1 MIKYI
6 LSLSLICSLSFSL
19 DLESLLAKVK
29 NESKIELDIEKK
41 RLDKFLSN
49 KYEQKILLDKS
60 KRKLLTE
67 EKRSKVLKKLIEEQ
81 ELILI
86 EQEKSLSKES
96 ADLGEMFGSLR
107 QSSSDFL
114 INFQNSLTASQDIN
128 KEEFLHTLANSKKLA
143 NINELKSYWIAMLDE
158 IIKSSNI
165 EKYQAQVILNS
176 GEKVSQE
183 ITRVGLFSATSEGKY
198 FTYSSDMKSLVEL
211 AVQPSY
217 SSTSKAKDFENAKGI
232 SSILIDP
239 TRGTLLKMIE
249 NNPSIM
255 DRINQGGIVGF
266 VILVLGGSG
275 LIFAFYKMILL
286 NIYSVKIKKQR
297 KNLNTVN
304 EDNALGK
311 IAKVFYS
318 NINDSLNDLE
328 IKVGEAIL
336 KESNKIQ
343 KGQSFV
349 KLLAAVTPLLGLLG
363 TVTGMI
369 TTFQAIT
376 LFGTG
381 DPKLMAGGISTA
393 LITTVLGLVTAIP
406 LLFAYTY
413 ISSKAQS
420 LISILEEQSIGLLA
434 KNLK

>member
-41 RLDKFLSN
+41 WLDKFLSN

-128 KEEFLHTLANSKKLA
+128 REEFLHTLATSNKLA

-176 GEKVSQE
+176 GEKANQE

-198 FTYSSDMKSLVEL
+198 FTYSSDMK
-211 AVQPSY
+211 
-217 SSTSKAKDFENAKGI
+217 
-232 SSILIDP
+232 
-239 TRGTLLKMIE
+239 
-249 NNPSIM
+249 
-255 DRINQGGIVGF
+255 
-266 VILVLGGSG
+266 
-275 LIFAFYKMILL
+275 
-286 NIYSVKIKKQR
+286 
-297 KNLNTVN
+297 
-304 EDNALGK
+304 
-311 IAKVFYS
+311 
-318 NINDSLNDLE
+318 
-328 IKVGEAIL
+328 
-336 KESNKIQ
+336 
-343 KGQSFV
+343 
-349 KLLAAVTPLLGLLG
+349 
-363 TVTGMI
+363 
-369 TTFQAIT
+369 
-376 LFGTG
+376 
-381 DPKLMAGGISTA
+381 
-393 LITTVLGLVTAIP
+393 
-406 LLFAYTY
+406 
-413 ISSKAQS
+413 
-420 LISILEEQSIGLLA
+420 
-434 KNLK
+434 